1 MFQNL
6 MTPDRRKTQAINL
19 RMSPST
25 KALLRA
31 AAERDH
37 RTLSNL
43 LELLILE
50 HCQKHGIEV
59 PPDADGDAGAP
70 LVSGKPV
77 SPSRTAAG
85 LPEAKD

>member
-1 MFQNL
+1 
-6 MTPDRRKTQAINL
+6 MTADRRKTEAINL
-19 RMSPST
+19 RMSPAT

-50 HCQKHGIEV
+50 HCQRNGIEI
-59 PPDADGDAGAP
+59 PRDADEPPGM
-70 LVSGKPV
+70 GKPA
-77 SPSRTAAG
+77 SPRRPSAARATA
-85 LPEAKD
+85 KR

>member
-1 MFQNL
+1 
-6 MTPDRRKTQAINL
+6 
-19 RMSPST
+19 MSSST

-59 PPDADGDAGAP
+59 PPDANEP
-70 LVSGKPV
+70 PRSGKPA
-77 SPSRTAAG
+77 SPSRPTTAG
-85 LPEAKD
+85 RSRAKD

>member
-1 MFQNL
+1 
-6 MTPDRRKTQAINL
+6 MTADSRKTEAINL

-50 HCQKHGIEV
+50 HCRRHGIAAAPESSIAPDGSA
-59 PPDADGDAGAP
+59 PPPRAALSARP
-70 LVSGKPV
+70 
-77 SPSRTAAG
+77 RATA
-85 LPEAKD
+85 KR

>member
-1 MFQNL
+1 
-6 MTPDRRKTQAINL
+6 MTADRRKTQAISL

-31 AAERDH
+31 AAKRDH

-59 PPDADGDAGAP
+59 PPDADEPPAR
-70 LVSGKPV
+70 GKPV
-77 SPSRTAAG
+77 SPTRPTAGRAG
-85 LPEAKD
+85 AKD

>member
-1 MFQNL
+1 
-6 MTPDRRKTQAINL
+6 MTADRRKTEAINL

-50 HCQKHGIEV
+50 HCRRHGIAADPE
-59 PPDADGDAGAP
+59 PSAAPDGSPHLPLAAAP
-70 LVSGKPV
+70 GRP
-77 SPSRTAAG
+77 RATA
-85 LPEAKD
+85 KR